1 MENAYYKEITEALYK
16 GFGSET
22 GYLFGIPPQH
32 KQAVE
37 AIVKLATNKAFEIA
51 GLP

>member
-1 MENAYYKEITEALYK
+1 MTNAYHVEITEAIYTAY
-16 GFGSET
+16 GSET

-32 KQAVE
+32 RQAVE
-37 AIVKLATNKAFEIA
+37 AIVKLATTKAFEIA

>member
-1 MENAYYKEITEALYK
+1 MEKEYYKEITEAIYT

-32 KQAVE
+32 RQAVE
-37 AIVKLATNKAFEIA
+37 AIIKLATNKAFEIA